1 MKSYVFHHTLKL
13 ECSENNASAAIVIS
27 VIFPTPR
34 RMQYCSAPLNR
45 KELWSWFE
53 YFRDL
58 ETAKDETRFVTE
70 GLENYLLRYKGLAA

>member
-1 MKSYVFHHTLKL
+1 VFHHTLKL

-45 KELWSWFE
+45 KEL
-53 YFRDL
+53 
-58 ETAKDETRFVTE
+58 
-70 GLENYLLRYKGLAA
+70 